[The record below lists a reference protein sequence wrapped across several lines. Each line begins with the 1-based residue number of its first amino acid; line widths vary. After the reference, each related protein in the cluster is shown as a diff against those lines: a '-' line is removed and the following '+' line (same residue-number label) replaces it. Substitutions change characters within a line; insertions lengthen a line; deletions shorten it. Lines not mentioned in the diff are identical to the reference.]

1 MKKLILLSIIGIKVI
16 VLFILKVIVLTMG
29 SILSK
34 EKVEIK
40 IIGKKKFQKLKKKR
54 IEIIMNLIKLY

>member
-1 MKKLILLSIIGIKVI
+1 MKKLILLNIIGIKVI